1 MALSLPGRWK
11 GAVVAIK
18 VVQHSRGTRGLSAQQ
33 RMDRES
39 LLSTSLSH
47 PNIVTTYKITPVQ
60 SSSRQSTDT
69 RPSPDHTP
77 LENDGH
83 QAPDRPAAGAFGAA
97 DEGGTASTTTTSS

>member
-1 MALSLPGRWK
+1 M
-11 GAVVAIK
+11 AIK
-18 VVQHSRGTRGLSAQQ
+18 VVQHGRGTRGLTAQQ

-60 SSSRQSTDT
+60 SSSRPSTST
-69 RPSPDHTP
+69 RSPDQTP

-83 QAPDRPAAGAFGAA
+83 QGPGPERPAAGPERPAVGLGRPAA
-97 DEGGTASTTTTSS
+97 GPPEANGNGSSTESS